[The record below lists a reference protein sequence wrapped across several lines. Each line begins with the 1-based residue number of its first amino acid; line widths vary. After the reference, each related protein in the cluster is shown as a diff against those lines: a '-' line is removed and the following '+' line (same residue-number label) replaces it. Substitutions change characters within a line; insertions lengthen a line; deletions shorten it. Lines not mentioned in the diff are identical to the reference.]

1 MEDNIKFDDV
11 EAELL
16 YTMLIDYLEHNT
28 WKVYEVD
35 EWEELLRIKKIEE
48 KLARRLRGRTVQ
60 SQP

>member
-16 YTMLIDYLEHNT
+16 YTMLIDYLKHNT
-28 WKVYEVD
+28 WKVYEED
-35 EWEELLRIKKIEE
+35 EWEEILRIKKIEE
-48 KLARRLRGRTVQ
+48 KLAKFINGETVQ

>member
-1 MEDNIKFDDV
+1 MEDNIKFDDI

-16 YTMLIDYLEHNT
+16 YTMLLDYLKHNT
-28 WKVYEVD
+28 WAVYEVD

-48 KLARRLRGRTVQ
+48 KLAKFINGETVQ

>member
-16 YTMLIDYLEHNT
+16 YTMLLDYLKHNT

-35 EWEELLRIKKIEE
+35 EWEELLRIKKIQE
-48 KLARRLRGRTVQ
+48 KLAKFINGETVQ

>member
-16 YTMLIDYLEHNT
+16 YTMLLDYLKHNT
-28 WKVYEVD
+28 WAVYEVD
-35 EWEELLRIKKIEE
+35 EWEELLFIKKIEE
-48 KLARRLRGRTVQ
+48 KLAKFINGETVQ